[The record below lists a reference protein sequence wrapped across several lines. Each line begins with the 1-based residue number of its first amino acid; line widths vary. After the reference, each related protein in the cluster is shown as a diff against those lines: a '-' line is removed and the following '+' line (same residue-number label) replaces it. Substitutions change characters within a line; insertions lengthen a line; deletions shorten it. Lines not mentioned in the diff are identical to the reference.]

1 MIPISQTSKRGL
13 ALRFEAPL
21 LLSMGAIDRND
32 AMTHRRHV
40 EYAIHCDGVA
50 LDVPDTIAR
59 VIHPCLFEPGDV
71 VAMDFLQGGKACG
84 AMVAV

>member
-1 MIPISQTSKRGL
+1 
-13 ALRFEAPL
+13 
-21 LLSMGAIDRND
+21 
-32 AMTHRRHV
+32 MTHRRHV

-59 VIHPCLFEPGDV
+59 VIHPCFFEPGDV
-71 VAMDFLQGGKACG
+71 VAMNLFQGGKACG